1 MKELFIRTEATT
13 TTVESY
19 FESLL
24 ESVKLAISEETFEAE
39 TAEELHTAIMKF
51 AEAWL
56 YEDSAIIVDEN
67 NNEVSFEE
75 LDSSETKFGFK
86 AAGDYMTVY
95 SEKEEEY
102 KQAVEQFINSITFEI
117 SVKGDWLGSEESEM
131 EAESDHEVICA
142 GASLEDFNEIVASL
156 VEEFE
161 EVETVTAV
169 PAV

>member
-39 TAEELHTAIMKF
+39 TAEELHAEITKF
-51 AEAWL
+51 SEAWL
-56 YEDSAIIVDEN
+56 SEDSAVIVDEN

-75 LDSSETKFGFK
+75 LDSS
-86 AAGDYMTVY
+86 AAFGDYMTVY

-102 KQAVEQFINSITFEI
+102 KQAVEQFINSMTFEI

-131 EAESDHEVICA
+131 ETESYHEVIYTSA
-142 GASLEDFNEIVASL
+142 ALEEFNEIVSGL
-156 VEEFE
+156 IEEFE
-161 EVETVTAV
+161 EVETITAV

>member
-39 TAEELHTAIMKF
+39 TAEELHAEIMKF

-56 YEDSAIIVDEN
+56 SDDSAVIVDEN

-75 LDSSETKFGFK
+75 LDSSADF
-86 AAGDYMTVY
+86 GDYMTVY
-95 SEKEEEY
+95 SEKEAEY
-102 KQAVEQFINSITFEI
+102 KQAVEQFISSITFEI
-117 SVKGDWLGSEESEM
+117 SVQGDWLGSEDSEM

-142 GASLEDFNEIVASL
+142 GASLEDFNEIVASI

-161 EVETVTAV
+161 EVETITAV

>member
-39 TAEELHTAIMKF
+39 TAEELHAAIMNF
-51 AEAWL
+51 SEAWL
-56 YEDSAIIVDEN
+56 NEDSAVIVDEN
-67 NNEVSFEE
+67 NNEVTTEE
-75 LDSSETKFGFK
+75 LDSSEDFGE
-86 AAGDYMTVY
+86 YMTVY
-95 SEKEEEY
+95 SEKEAEY

-131 EAESDHEVICA
+131 EAESDHEVIYTS
-142 GASLEDFNEIVASL
+142 ASLEDFNEIVASI

-161 EVETVTAV
+161 EVETITAV